1 MISTRFIFR
10 PIINSL

>member
-10 PIINSL
+10 AIINSL